1 MSDEKCLA
9 SVMIYDDGERK
20 WKAAGKTQGL
30 SSVCIYRHTQENT
43 FRVIGRKDQDGEVV
57 INCAVVPQLKYNR
70 ATATFHQWR
79 DGNGTVY
86 GLNFS
91 TGHTA
96 SAFAATMDAALD
108 ALRNSKPSGPSP
120 AELEARRREKEQL
133 ERQRLEK
140 ERQERERKENERLA
154 RERAESTASLG
165 GPPAPPPPP
174 SGGGPPPPPP
184 PPSGGG
190 APPPPPPPPPSGG
203 APPPPAPSA
212 APSSAPAAGSL
223 AAQLAAAKLKKAAVS
238 IYFTMFYSYNDYFKK
253 SGTSTL
259 IHLVVVHQPMP
270 WHSELLYILFQ
281 PPPEESAPASS
292 SGGGGGMDMM
302 AELQKKMQRRRA
314 AAENGDGGGNKPS
327 AAITPAP
334 KPAATNAAET
344 KRPSWQSKSAN
355 TSTTANNA
363 RQNSVNKA
371 PSTTNRPT
379 SAVLG
384 KKSGSS
390 GDFDQMKQEILSE
403 MKSEMQKMKEEILQA
418 IRELQQ

>member
-96 SAFAATMDAALD
+96 AAFAATMDAALD
-108 ALRNSKPSGPSP
+108 ALRNPNSGYPTLRRKKPSGPSP

-140 ERQERERKENERLA
+140 ERQERERKET
-154 RERAESTASLG
+154 SHG
-165 GPPAPPPPP
+165 GPPAPPAPP

-190 APPPPPPPPPSGG
+190 APPPPPPPPPGG
-203 APPPPAPSA
+203 AAPPPAPSA
-212 APSSAPAAGSL
+212 AAASSSAPAAGSL
-223 AAQLAAAKLKKAAVS
+223 AAQLQAAKLKKASV
-238 IYFTMFYSYNDYFKK
+238 
-253 SGTSTL
+253 
-259 IHLVVVHQPMP
+259 
-270 WHSELLYILFQ
+270 
-281 PPPEESAPASS
+281 PPPEESAPVSS
-292 SGGGGGMDMM
+292 GGGGGGMDMM

-314 AAENGDGGGNKPS
+314 AA
-327 AAITPAP
+327 
-334 KPAATNAAET
+334 
-344 KRPSWQSKSAN
+344 
-355 TSTTANNA
+355 
-363 RQNSVNKA
+363 
-371 PSTTNRPT
+371 
-379 SAVLG
+379 
-384 KKSGSS
+384 
-390 GDFDQMKQEILSE
+390 
-403 MKSEMQKMKEEILQA
+403 
-418 IRELQQ
+418 

>member
-1 MSDEKCLA
+1 MVEEPMSDEKCLA

-96 SAFAATMDAALD
+96 AAFAATMDAALD
-108 ALRNSKPSGPSP
+108 ALRNPKPSGPSP

-154 RERAESTASLG
+154 RERAESTASHG
-165 GPPAPPPPP
+165 GPPAPPAPP

-190 APPPPPPPPPSGG
+190 APPPPPPPPPGG
-203 APPPPAPSA
+203 AAPPPAPSA
-212 APSSAPAAGSL
+212 AAASSSAPAAGSL
-223 AAQLAAAKLKKAAVS
+223 AAQLQAAKLKKASV
-238 IYFTMFYSYNDYFKK
+238 
-253 SGTSTL
+253 
-259 IHLVVVHQPMP
+259 
-270 WHSELLYILFQ
+270 
-281 PPPEESAPASS
+281 PPPEESAPVSS
-292 SGGGGGMDMM
+292 GGGGGGMDMM

-334 KPAATNAAET
+334 KPVATNAAET
-344 KRPSWQSKSAN
+344 KRPSWQTKSAN

-363 RQNSVNKA
+363 RI
-371 PSTTNRPT
+371 
-379 SAVLG
+379 
-384 KKSGSS
+384 SGSS

-418 IRELQQ
+418 IRELQH

>member
-96 SAFAATMDAALD
+96 AAFAATMDAALD
-108 ALRNSKPSGPSP
+108 ALRNPNSGYPTLRLPNIHHKIKLSPSVARSIKNNFPRQVQSLPGSRSNSP
-120 AELEARRREKEQL
+120 TRVDSLRLPHEKSVKKNISTEKKKHSMVSQKFYRREKEQL

-154 RERAESTASLG
+154 RERAESTEEDRIDKEIINLINAVQKTPGLFCLAITSLAPMTKIGKIYFVLLLIKLMYTITASHG
-165 GPPAPPPPP
+165 GPPAPPAPP

-190 APPPPPPPPPSGG
+190 APPPPPPPPPGG
-203 APPPPAPSA
+203 AAPPPAPSA
-212 APSSAPAAGSL
+212 AAASSSAPAAGSL
-223 AAQLAAAKLKKAAVS
+223 AAQLQAAKLKKAS
-238 IYFTMFYSYNDYFKK
+238 
-253 SGTSTL
+253 
-259 IHLVVVHQPMP
+259 
-270 WHSELLYILFQ
+270 
-281 PPPEESAPASS
+281 
-292 SGGGGGMDMM
+292 
-302 AELQKKMQRRRA
+302 
-314 AAENGDGGGNKPS
+314 
-327 AAITPAP
+327 
-334 KPAATNAAET
+334 
-344 KRPSWQSKSAN
+344 
-355 TSTTANNA
+355 
-363 RQNSVNKA
+363 
-371 PSTTNRPT
+371 
-379 SAVLG
+379 
-384 KKSGSS
+384 
-390 GDFDQMKQEILSE
+390 
-403 MKSEMQKMKEEILQA
+403 
-418 IRELQQ
+418 